1 MRKSEVEAA
10 SGGLLRR
17 SEAARLG
24 ASCAKFPTSGRQRH
38 FWLQMA
44 AAASLAAAPGISC
57 AATCDIDSPRPRE
70 YGTRAVALST
80 PMELQVAAA
89 ASLAAA
95 SAISCATAC
104 DIDSPHPRECGIR
117 AVALSTPV
125 GSLGPASS
133 HTAANEGRSLMTCRR
148 RHGGGELGTLATER
162 LVSID
167 GHTSPVAT

>member
-1 MRKSEVEAA
+1 MR
-10 SGGLLRR
+10 
-17 SEAARLG
+17 
-24 ASCAKFPTSGRQRH
+24 KFPTSGCQRH
-38 FWLQMA
+38 FWLQMT
-44 AAASLAAAPGISC
+44 AAASLAAAPEISC
-57 AATCDIDSPRPRE
+57 ASTCDIDSPRPRE

-133 HTAANEGRSLMTCRR
+133 HNAANEGISLMTCRR
-148 RHGGGELGTLATER
+148 RHGVSWARSLPNGLCRLMATRRQSPPDRPRECVLVVPLVQPLTTLMF
-162 LVSID
+162 
-167 GHTSPVAT
+167 